1 MAETPNKALDT
12 DNPNKITTKS
22 YLVKRLK
29 DCGYSIDKLENIE
42 YTKEDRRKFS
52 ILLDNGGVC
61 LIITVMK
68 SGVIQINDG
77 DRLHDIFQKH
87 KFLDEERKASK
98 SKNKRITSSIE
109 FLVEYLNEKGV
120 VAKHRS
126 YGSNTSTTELEEQ

>member
-1 MAETPNKALDT
+1 MQEKINNTEV

-22 YLVKRLK
+22 YLIKRLK
-29 DCGYSIDKLENIE
+29 DSGYSIDKLENIE
-42 YTKEDRRKFS
+42 YSKEDKRKFS

-87 KFLDEERKASK
+87 KFLDEERKVTK

-109 FLVEYLNEKGV
+109 LLVEYLNDKGV
-120 VAKHRS
+120 VTKHRS
-126 YGSNTSTTELEEQ
+126 YGNRNELEEQ